1 MTVVIIAF
9 SKLKS
14 KLQLQGDIKMFA
26 NLHKMLYNSF
36 SMSNIS
42 YSKQE
47 AQTRQFERSLLC
59 GEI

>member
-1 MTVVIIAF
+1 
-9 SKLKS
+9 
-14 KLQLQGDIKMFA
+14 MFA
-26 NLHKMLYNSF
+26 NSHKMLYNRF